1 VDAPQAHGYG
11 GGLGGVRGGARHEW
25 HEDEPSPA
33 NHGRRHILSKELSKR
48 LMGGGFANT
57 TAIPNN
63 PRAYATGSSPSQA
76 LEAGRRGGHQ
86 HHPTA
91 ALGPSERLRNMEVLF
106 RFMAARQVLP
116 LPPAAGGSIDDGD
129 NLYADDEVGWRCCP
143 FALFSSCPL
152 SSFSSS
158 Y

>member
-1 VDAPQAHGYG
+1 
-11 GGLGGVRGGARHEW
+11 
-25 HEDEPSPA
+25 
-33 NHGRRHILSKELSKR
+33 
-48 LMGGGFANT
+48 
-57 TAIPNN
+57 
-63 PRAYATGSSPSQA
+63 
-76 LEAGRRGGHQ
+76 
-86 HHPTA
+86 
-91 ALGPSERLRNMEVLF
+91 MEVLF

-116 LPPAAGGSIDDGD
+116 PPPAAGGSIDDGD